1 MKKSFI
7 LFVAASLLFV
17 SSCGAKKSIS
27 GNSSFSS
34 YLSSIS
40 SSTSGENSSYT
51 INSNIVTSS
60 EETNSS
66 PLVTSFTSS
75 EAITSSSI
83 DIVSSTS
90 LNSPSGTNPD
100 GGGQR
105 LPLPTNIDDK
115 YEIGQDNKTM
125 TTFAFE
131 NSSLPKY
138 FRYIYGNNF
147 VKGNYYADGS
157 AKFSSSTAAKQGFQT
172 GYFIGN
178 KKLEI
183 RIHVGNLYNSNDGN
197 KIDKDSPVMSIYG
210 FSEDGTL
217 LQQVYIKEINK
228 NNENNYIR
236 TYMAGN
242 DVAYLEFRF
251 MQLPYKGSQAYNISL
266 KGISLIAWP
275 YELQEE
281 RHL

>member
-40 SSTSGENSSYT
+40 SSTSGETSSYT
-51 INSNIVTSS
+51 VNSNIVTSN
-60 EETNSS
+60 EETSS
-66 PLVTSFTSS
+66 SSSLSSIISS
-75 EAITSSSI
+75 ETITSSSI
-83 DIVSSTS
+83 DVVSSTS
-90 LNSPSGTNPD
+90 LNTPSGTNPD

-197 KIDKDSPVMSIYG
+197 KIDKNSPVMSIYG

>member
-17 SSCGAKKSIS
+17 SSCGAKKGIS

-40 SSTSGENSSYT
+40 SSTSGENS
-51 INSNIVTSS
+51 NIVTSN
-60 EETNSS
+60 EETSS
-66 PLVTSFTSS
+66 SSLVTSFSSS

-83 DIVSSTS
+83 DVVSSTS
-90 LNSPSGTNPD
+90 INTPSGTNPD

-138 FRYIYGNNF
+138 
-147 VKGNYYADGS
+147 
-157 AKFSSSTAAKQGFQT
+157 
-172 GYFIGN
+172 
-178 KKLEI
+178 
-183 RIHVGNLYNSNDGN
+183 
-197 KIDKDSPVMSIYG
+197 
-210 FSEDGTL
+210 
-217 LQQVYIKEINK
+217 
-228 NNENNYIR
+228 
-236 TYMAGN
+236 
-242 DVAYLEFRF
+242 
-251 MQLPYKGSQAYNISL
+251 
-266 KGISLIAWP
+266 
-275 YELQEE
+275 
-281 RHL
+281 

>member
-17 SSCGAKKSIS
+17 SSCGAKKGIS

-40 SSTSGENSSYT
+40 SSTSGETSSYT
-51 INSNIVTSS
+51 VNSNIVTSN
-60 EETNSS
+60 EESNSS
-66 PLVTSFTSS
+66 SLVTSFTSS

-83 DIVSSTS
+83 DVVSSTS
-90 LNSPSGTNPD
+90 LNTPSGTNPD

-172 GYFIGN
+172 GYFISN

-197 KIDKDSPVMSIYG
+197 KIDKDLPVMSIYG

-217 LQQVYIKEINK
+217 LQQVYINEINK

-236 TYMAGN
+236 TYMVGN

-275 YELQEE
+275 YEL
-281 RHL
+281 

>member
-17 SSCGAKKSIS
+17 SSCGTKKSIS

-51 INSNIVTSS
+51 INSNIVTSN
-60 EETNSS
+60 EETSS
-66 PLVTSFTSS
+66 SSSLSSIISS
-75 EAITSSSI
+75 ETITSSSI
-83 DIVSSTS
+83 DVVSSTS

-197 KIDKDSPVMSIYG
+197 KIDKDLPVMSIYG

-275 YELQEE
+275 YEL
-281 RHL
+281 

>member
-51 INSNIVTSS
+51 INSNIVTSN
-60 EETNSS
+60 EETSS
-66 PLVTSFTSS
+66 SSSLSSIISS
-75 EAITSSSI
+75 ETITSSSI
-83 DIVSSTS
+83 DVVSSTS

-197 KIDKDSPVMSIYG
+197 KIDKDLPVMSIYG

-275 YELQEE
+275 YEL
-281 RHL
+281 

>member
-51 INSNIVTSS
+51 VNSNIVTSN
-60 EETNSS
+60 EETSS
-66 PLVTSFTSS
+66 SSSLSSIISS
-75 EAITSSSI
+75 ETITSSSI
-83 DIVSSTS
+83 DVVSSTS

-172 GYFIGN
+172 GYFISN

-197 KIDKDSPVMSIYG
+197 KIDKDLPVMSIYG

-217 LQQVYIKEINK
+217 LQQVYINEINK
-228 NNENNYIR
+228 DNENKYIR

-275 YELQEE
+275 YEL
-281 RHL
+281 

>member
-7 LFVAASLLFV
+7 LFVGASLLFV

-40 SSTSGENSSYT
+40 SSTSGETSSYT
-51 INSNIVTSS
+51 VNSNIVTSS
-60 EETNSS
+60 EESNSS
-66 PLVTSFTSS
+66 SLVTSFTSS

-90 LNSPSGTNPD
+90 LNTPSGTNPD

-131 NSSLPKY
+131 NYSLPKY

-197 KIDKDSPVMSIYG
+197 KIDKNSPVMSIYG

-217 LQQVYIKEINK
+217 LQQVYINEINK
-228 NNENNYIR
+228 DNENKYIR

-275 YELQEE
+275 YEL
-281 RHL
+281 

>member
-40 SSTSGENSSYT
+40 SSTSGEVSSNT

-60 EETNSS
+60 EESNSS
-66 PLVTSFTSS
+66 SLVTSFTSS

-131 NSSLPKY
+131 NYSLPKY

-197 KIDKDSPVMSIYG
+197 KIDKNSPVMSIYG

-275 YELQEE
+275 YEL
-281 RHL
+281 

>member
-51 INSNIVTSS
+51 INSNIVTSN
-60 EETNSS
+60 EETSS
-66 PLVTSFTSS
+66 SSSLSSIISS
-75 EAITSSSI
+75 ETITSSSI
-83 DIVSSTS
+83 DVVSSTS

-197 KIDKDSPVMSIYG
+197 KIDNDLPVMSIYG

-236 TYMAGN
+236 TYMPGN

-275 YELQEE
+275 YEL
-281 RHL
+281 

>member
-197 KIDKDSPVMSIYG
+197 KIDKNSPVMSIYG

-217 LQQVYIKEINK
+217 LQQVYINEINK
-228 NNENNYIR
+228 DNENKYIR

>member
-40 SSTSGENSSYT
+40 SSTSGETSSYT
-51 INSNIVTSS
+51 VNSNIVTSN
-60 EETNSS
+60 EETSS
-66 PLVTSFTSS
+66 SSSLSSIISS
-75 EAITSSSI
+75 ETITSSSI
-83 DIVSSTS
+83 DVVSSTS
-90 LNSPSGTNPD
+90 LNTPSGTNPD

-197 KIDKDSPVMSIYG
+197 KIDKNSPVMSIYG

-228 NNENNYIR
+228 NNENKYIR

>member
-40 SSTSGENSSYT
+40 SSTSGENS
-51 INSNIVTSS
+51 NIVTSN
-60 EETNSS
+60 EETSS
-66 PLVTSFTSS
+66 SSSLSSIISS
-75 EAITSSSI
+75 ETITSSSI
-83 DIVSSTS
+83 DVVSSTS

-197 KIDKDSPVMSIYG
+197 KIDKNSPVMSIYG

-217 LQQVYIKEINK
+217 LQKVYINEINK

-236 TYMAGN
+236 TYMPGN

-275 YELQEE
+275 YEL
-281 RHL
+281 

>member
-40 SSTSGENSSYT
+40 SSTSGEVSSNT

-60 EETNSS
+60 EESNSS
-66 PLVTSFTSS
+66 SLVTSFTSS

-197 KIDKDSPVMSIYG
+197 KIDKNSPVMSIYG

-217 LQQVYIKEINK
+217 LQQVYINEINK
-228 NNENNYIR
+228 DNENKYIR
-236 TYMAGN
+236 TYMVGI

-275 YELQEE
+275 YEL
-281 RHL
+281 

>member
-17 SSCGAKKSIS
+17 SSCGAKKGIS

-51 INSNIVTSS
+51 INSNIVTSN

-66 PLVTSFTSS
+66 SSLSSIISS
-75 EAITSSSI
+75 ETITSSSI
-83 DIVSSTS
+83 DVVSSTS
-90 LNSPSGTNPD
+90 LNTPSGTNPD

-197 KIDKDSPVMSIYG
+197 KIDKNSPVMSIYG
-210 FSEDGTL
+210 FSENGTL
-217 LQQVYIKEINK
+217 LKQVYINEINK
-228 NNENNYIR
+228 DNENKYIR

>member
-51 INSNIVTSS
+51 INSNIVTSN
-60 EETNSS
+60 EETSS
-66 PLVTSFTSS
+66 SSSLSSIISS
-75 EAITSSSI
+75 ETITSSSI
-83 DIVSSTS
+83 DVVSSTS

-197 KIDKDSPVMSIYG
+197 KIDKNSPVMSIYG
-210 FSEDGTL
+210 FSENGTL
-217 LQQVYIKEINK
+217 LKQVYINEINK
-228 NNENNYIR
+228 DNENKYIR

-275 YELQEE
+275 YEL
-281 RHL
+281 

>member
-17 SSCGAKKSIS
+17 SSCGAKKGIS

-51 INSNIVTSS
+51 INSNIVTSN

-66 PLVTSFTSS
+66 SLVTSFTSS

-83 DIVSSTS
+83 DVVSSTS
-90 LNSPSGTNPD
+90 LNTPSGTNPD

-183 RIHVGNLYNSNDGN
+183 RIHVGKLYNSNDGN
-197 KIDKDSPVMSIYG
+197 KIDKDLPVMSIYG

-217 LQQVYIKEINK
+217 LQQVYINEINK
-228 NNENNYIR
+228 DNENKYIR

-275 YELQEE
+275 YEL
-281 RHL
+281 